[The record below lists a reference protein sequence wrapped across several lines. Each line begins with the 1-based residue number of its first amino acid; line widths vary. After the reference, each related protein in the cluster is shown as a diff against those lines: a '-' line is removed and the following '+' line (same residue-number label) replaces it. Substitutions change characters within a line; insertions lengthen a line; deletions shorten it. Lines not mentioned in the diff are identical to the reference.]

1 MAHHPIKINELFSV
15 VAGSS
20 LVSSNEDKRAIY
32 DTIRE
37 ILKIKKSLKFRNNID
52 TILNSDELIDYFIE
66 HYDANSAGKHLDNL
80 DKLYS
85 IYADYL
91 NDIASS
97 SDDDD
102 NDSNIDME
110 PDKDVK
116 KDGGKDNVIEL
127 QVNCYDTSHVQ
138 QHVKTRWLLG
148 ANTIIA
154 VGNAVLTTYLA
165 LKVLNLYRGL
175 CEQDVAM

>member
-1 MAHHPIKINELFSV
+1 MAHNPIKINELFSV

-32 DTIRE
+32 YTIRE
-37 ILKIKKSLKFRNNID
+37 ILKIKKTLKFRNNID

-85 IYADYL
+85 IYTDYL
-91 NDIASS
+91 DDIASS
-97 SDDDD
+97 DDDS
-102 NDSNIDME
+102 DSAVDKE
-110 PDKDVK
+110 SEKDVK
-116 KDGGKDNVIEL
+116 EKEGDDNVIEL
-127 QVNCYDTSHVQ
+127 QVNCYDPSHVQ

-154 VGNAVLTTYLA
+154 VSNAVLTTYLA